1 MFPSLSDYE
10 RLVYTLQQVYPSI
23 QRSTLVVIRR
33 GPAFAELSGSL
44 EFSNGVVLQVW
55 EDLDFARGAIQAYSY
70 AVEQTG
76 QRLYWYDPQPHPNDP
91 TLSYTFPHHKHV
103 PPNIKRH
110 RVPAPGLSFDQP
122 NLDFLIEEIERDLLD
137 LRR

>member
-1 MFPSLSDYE
+1 MLPPLPDYE
-10 RLVYTLQQVYPSI
+10 RFVYTLQETFSSI

-44 EFSNGVVLQVW
+44 EFPNDIVLCVW
-55 EDLDFARGAIQAYSY
+55 EDLNFARGAIQAYSY
-70 AVEQTG
+70 AVEKAG

-91 TLSYTFPHHKHV
+91 TLSGTFPHHRHV
-103 PPNIKRH
+103 PPDIKRH

-122 NLDFLIEEIERDLLD
+122 NIPFLIEEIERDLLG
-137 LRR
+137 LG